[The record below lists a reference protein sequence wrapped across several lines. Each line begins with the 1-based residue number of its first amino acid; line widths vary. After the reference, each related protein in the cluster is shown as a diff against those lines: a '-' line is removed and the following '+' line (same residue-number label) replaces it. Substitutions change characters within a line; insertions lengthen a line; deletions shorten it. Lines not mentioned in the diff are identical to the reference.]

1 MNDALND
8 KNVWFAAHLKSF
20 ENASTTQLKFKVAK
34 KVILKLLDVYNKA
47 LAANSKKDIL
57 INKSRDLMEGAAKYL
72 ALLAVIGNE
81 LRITA
86 SCATTSVMSIELAD
100 DAAHDGLAAI
110 AKEYGNQQEEI
121 PFFSIASSMARGMEA
136 LSLNA

>member
-20 ENASTTQLKFKVAK
+20 ETASTTQLKYKVAK

-81 LRITA
+81 LQITA
-86 SCATTSVMSIELAD
+86 SCATTSAMSIVLAD
-100 DAAHDGLAAI
+100 DAAHDGLATI

-121 PFFSIASSMARGMEA
+121 PFFSTVSSMARGMEA